1 MLRDRPDLWG
11 RHLLKHRALIGLI
24 LGPLLFF
31 LVLLLP
37 LPEGMSPAGLRVAA
51 VTVLMAVWWIS
62 EAIPVPAT
70 ALLPIVLFPLL
81 GVLSGAEVTRAYGNH
96 LIYLFLGGFLIAVTM
111 ERWNLHHRI
120 ALHTIRMVGVT
131 PRRMVLGFMLATAFL
146 SMWISNTATTMMM
159 VTIAMAVLRE
169 VEHEIDH
176 QPGEMWFGTIL
187 MLGIC
192 YAASIGGVATLIG
205 TPPNAIFAGVLEK
218 TYGISISF
226 TDWMRFALPLS
237 LVMLALTWFY
247 LTRMLCRQTSMRIAG
262 GAALIQ
268 QQLAALGPMSRQEK
282 QVGLVFT
289 TVALLWVLRGLYQ
302 PAGLALVKDSTI
314 AIAGALLL
322 FLIPVSL
329 KRREFLLDWKTAV
342 TIPWDIIILF
352 GGGFALA
359 QGFGESGLTRWLA
372 EQLTVLQGI
381 DTVLVIAAVVLLVI
395 FLTEVTSNTATASLL
410 LPVMGA
416 LASAIDVSPFG
427 LMVATVVAASFAF
440 MLPVATPPNA
450 IVFSSRC
457 VSIMQ
462 MARAGLLLNLAGVV
476 VITGFVYW
484 LLPLLW
490 GSHPDTG
497 ALLPVIP

>member
-1 MLRDRPDLWG
+1 
-11 RHLLKHRALIGLI
+11 LLKQRAVIGLF
-24 LGPLLFF
+24 LGPVLFS
-31 LVLLLP
+31 LVLLMP
-37 LPEGMSPAGLRVAA
+37 LPEGMSAAGLRVAA

-81 GVLSGAEVTRAYGNH
+81 GILSGAEVTLAYGNH
-96 LIYLFLGGFLIAVTM
+96 LIFLFMGGFLIAVTM

-131 PRRMVLGFMLATAFL
+131 PRRIVLGFMLATAFL

-169 VEHEIDH
+169 IEHEIDH
-176 QPGEMWFGTIL
+176 RPGEVWFGTIL

-192 YAASIGGVATLIG
+192 YAASIGGIATLIG
-205 TPPNAIFAGVLEK
+205 TPPNVIFAGVLEK

-237 LVMLALTWFY
+237 MVMLALTWLY
-247 LTRMLCRQTSMRIAG
+247 LTRMLCPKKSTSIAG
-262 GAALIQ
+262 GAAFIQ
-268 QQLAALGPMSRQEK
+268 RQLAGLGPMSRQEK
-282 QVGLVFT
+282 QVALVFT
-289 TVALLWVLRGLYQ
+289 TVALLWILRGLYQ
-302 PAGLALVKDSTI
+302 PAGLVLVKDSTI

-322 FLIPVSL
+322 FLIPVNL

-359 QGFGESGLTRWLA
+359 QGFSESGLTRWLA
-372 EQLTVLQGI
+372 EQLTVLQGV
-381 DTVLVIAAVVLLVI
+381 DTVLVIAAVVVMVI

-427 LMVATVVAASFAF
+427 LMVATVLAASFAF

-457 VSIMQ
+457 VSMMQ
-462 MARAGLLLNLAGVV
+462 MARARFLPNPVGAV

-484 LLPLLW
+484 LLPMLW
-490 GSHPDTG
+490 GAHPG
-497 ALLPVIP
+497 SSEVVPVIP